1 MVRWLALALAA
12 VALAIGACTL
22 LDDGPPDGRCESD
35 QDCFRAQGESCN
47 VETHECEVVAD
58 GGIDAR

>member
-1 MVRWLALALAA
+1 MVRWLALAIAG

-47 VETHECEVVAD
+47 VETHECVVS
-58 GGIDAR
+58 DAGVDAP